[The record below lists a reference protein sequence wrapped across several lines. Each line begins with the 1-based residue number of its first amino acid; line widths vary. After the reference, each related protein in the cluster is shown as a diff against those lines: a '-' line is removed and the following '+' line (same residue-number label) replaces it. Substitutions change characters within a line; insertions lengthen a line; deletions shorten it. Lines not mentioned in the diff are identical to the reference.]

1 MKRVGQV
8 LKEARLKKGL
18 TLSQIE
24 IETKIRQRILGA
36 LEEGQYHLLP
46 APTYVKGLI
55 KNYGEFLTL
64 PASSLIALY
73 RREVKVNRSKDRHQ
87 QNGVTRSFMKNITF
101 TPTLTFATITLTVLT
116 ILIIYLAIQYFS
128 LAAAPQIELT
138 SPSDN
143 QIVKSDTISVSG
155 KTDPGATLTINNK
168 EVSIEEGGT
177 FQVEFLLSEGAN
189 YIEVVSTSKLGK
201 QKKLAR
207 TVEKTKLP

>member
-55 KNYGEFLTL
+55 KNYGEFLDL
-64 PASSLIALY
+64 PVSSLIALY
-73 RREVKVNRSKDRHQ
+73 RREAKENRPKDKHQ
-87 QNGVTRSFMKNITF
+87 QNGVTRSFIKNITF
-101 TPTLTFATITLTVLT
+101 TPTLTFATITLTILT

>member
-18 TLSQIE
+18 TLPQVE

-55 KNYGEFLTL
+55 KNYGEFLAL

-73 RREVKVNRSKDRHQ
+73 RREVKVNRPKNRHQ
-87 QNGVTRSFMKNITF
+87 QNGVARSFMKNITF
-101 TPTLTFATITLTVLT
+101 TPTLTFATITLTALT

-128 LAAAPQIELT
+128 LAASPQIELT

-155 KTDPGATLTINNK
+155 KTDPGSTLTINNK
-168 EVSIEEGGT
+168 EVSITDEGA

-201 QKKLAR
+201 QKKLTR